1 MSENLTS
8 QFGFGWGGG
17 NDGYAN
23 NGGSGFG
30 CGCNGSFFETLIMLI
45 IIIWLLRWLFSCGIF
60 NCGCVNNCG
69 CGSGV

>member
-8 QFGFGWGGG
+8 QFGFGWGGCD
-17 NDGYAN
+17 DGCAN

-30 CGCNGSFFETLIMLI
+30 CSCNGTFFETLIMLI

-60 NCGCVNNCG
+60 NCCSNNNCG
-69 CGSGV
+69 CGTGV